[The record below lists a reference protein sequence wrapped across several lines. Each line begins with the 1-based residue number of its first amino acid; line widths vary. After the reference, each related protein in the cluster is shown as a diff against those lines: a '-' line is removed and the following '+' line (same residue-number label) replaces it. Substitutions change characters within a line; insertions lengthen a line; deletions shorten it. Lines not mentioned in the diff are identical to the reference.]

1 MNPTN
6 PTGTTVKH
14 LTFTGHRDRT
24 ADETALRDLLTAY
37 PGATWEHGGAPG
49 FDTQVDAFARK
60 HGLRVRVTRPDYRRY
75 PAHCAPLKR
84 NDEMVSRAD
93 VVIAL
98 CDGRRTGGTYYTVQ
112 EATAAQARDGAE
124 AEAGTEDHNG
134 ASRPEASDATE
145 PVVRTRKNAEGA
157 TNGKVSG

>member
-1 MNPTN
+1 M
-6 PTGTTVKH
+6 H
-14 LTFTGHRDRT
+14 LTFTGHRDQT

-60 HGLRVRVTRPDYRRY
+60 HGVTVRVTRPDYRRY
-75 PAHCAPLKR
+75 PPHCAPLKR

-98 CDGRRTGGTYYTVQ
+98 WDGRTTGGTYYTVQ
-112 EATAAQARDGAE
+112 EARRQHKPVTVLKPEEKNTGEPAAPKQP
-124 AEAGTEDHNG
+124 TQL
-134 ASRPEASDATE
+134 SLW
-145 PVVRTRKNAEGA
+145 
-157 TNGKVSG
+157 